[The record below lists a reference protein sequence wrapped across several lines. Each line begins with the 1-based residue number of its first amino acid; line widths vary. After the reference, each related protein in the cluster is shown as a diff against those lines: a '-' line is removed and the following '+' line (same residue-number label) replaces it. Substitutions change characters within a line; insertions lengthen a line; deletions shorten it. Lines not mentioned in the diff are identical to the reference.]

1 MVMTMMKTKT
11 MTKVYM
17 MMLMSTLSHTH
28 ILPGYDDDDDDCD
41 FGDIHITMINMMI
54 TALSHTFIIYQVM
67 RMMMIMIIMV
77 LLLMMLLLMRLI
89 MLVLMVRL
97 MLMMKRATSRISEVL
112 LEVESRIIEV
122 SVLPHRR
129 HCCTSKSSSS
139 SSSSSSY
146 LKMIPRLF
154 PDLIKSSKARGVP
167 EKILC
172 CGENEKGSCGGRNQ
186 LAGSPELYTKHRS
199 SSRSIAV

>member
-1 MVMTMMKTKT
+1 
-11 MTKVYM
+11 
-17 MMLMSTLSHTH
+17 MLM
-28 ILPGYDDDDDDCD
+28 
-41 FGDIHITMINMMI
+41 
-54 TALSHTFIIYQVM
+54 
-67 RMMMIMIIMV
+67 MV
-77 LLLMMLLLMRLI
+77 LLLMMLLMLM
-89 MLVLMVRL
+89 LMTRL
-97 MLMMKRATSRISEVL
+97 MLMMKKVISRISEVL

-129 HCCTSKSSSS
+129 HCCTSKS